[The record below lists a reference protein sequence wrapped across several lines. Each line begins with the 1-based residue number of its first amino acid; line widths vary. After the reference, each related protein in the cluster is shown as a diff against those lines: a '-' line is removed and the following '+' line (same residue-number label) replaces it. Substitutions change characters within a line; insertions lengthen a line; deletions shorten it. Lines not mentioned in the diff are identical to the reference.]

1 MPSVV
6 GNIKINSVGPSSNVQ
21 IGDAVNIVLSSSA
34 KINAGANSFSNGDS
48 FGTLTNNQASI
59 TNTDDAALVDGTSAS
74 IV

>member
-21 IGDAVNIVLSSSA
+21 IGDAVNIMLSSSA
-34 KINAGANSFSNGDS
+34 KINAGANSFAIGDS
-48 FGTLTNNQASI
+48 LGTVTNNQASF
-59 TNTDDAALVDGTSAS
+59 TNTDDAALIDGTSAS